1 MSVTLSGG
9 TPIFPRGAGHTGV
22 APFWRGGIAFAIAAH
37 AAVAAGVVFWQF
49 GHEPPQGSAAAFTI
63 DLAPMVSAAPVP
75 ETNLPEGPKEEE
87 TPPEEIVEPAPLP
100 EPPLPRDAVAE
111 PEKKPEKKPEP
122 VKREVKEATAPR
134 AQTLAPADR
143 LAAPANAAPSDAK
156 ARAMPTYQQA
166 LLAHLERY
174 KRYPRG
180 PQRRGQEGIVH
191 VRFEIDRQGKL
202 LSHNLG
208 KSSGNSQL
216 DAGGLETVVRG
227 DPFPPLPDAI
237 SGPTLEVTVPIR
249 FNLDR

>member
-1 MSVTLSGG
+1 MSIALSGG
-9 TPIFPRGAGHTGV
+9 TPIFPRRAGPTDV
-22 APFWRGGIAFAIAAH
+22 APFWRSGIAFAIAAH
-37 AAVAAGVVFWQF
+37 AAVAAGIVFWQF
-49 GHEPPQGSAAAFTI
+49 GHEPPQESAAAFTV
-63 DLAPMVSAAPVP
+63 DLAPMVSAPPVP

-111 PEKKPEKKPEP
+111 PEKKPEP
-122 VKREVKEATAPR
+122 VKKEVKEAAAPR
-134 AQTLAPADR
+134 AQTLAPAGR
-143 LAAPANAAPSDAK
+143 LTAPANAAPSDAR

-202 LSHNLG
+202 LSHSLG
-208 KSSGNSQL
+208 RSSGNSQL
-216 DAGGLETVVRG
+216 DAGGLETVVRA
-227 DPFPPLPDAI
+227 DPFPPLPEAI
-237 SGPTLEVTVPIR
+237 AGATLEVTVPIR